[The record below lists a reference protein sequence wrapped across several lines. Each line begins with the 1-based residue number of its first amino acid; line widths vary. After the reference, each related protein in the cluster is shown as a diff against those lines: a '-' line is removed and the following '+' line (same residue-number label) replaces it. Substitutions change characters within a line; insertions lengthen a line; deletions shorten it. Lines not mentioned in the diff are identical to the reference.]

1 MVALVLLLALSSPAS
16 AQSTCEIVTFDE
28 SGDEAGT
35 QRYRF
40 DANGLQVQADFY
52 SRAVMYETRHLY
64 RYRRGAL
71 VEERLRT
78 FEGPIDSE
86 IGWAPRMRF
95 RYEEHAQ
102 SVTVTRE
109 GGWPRQAGTDVWT
122 FDERGLPTSVV
133 SRPGSE
139 SDEEDWRCTYDIEG
153 RPVHAA
159 LRRDGSE
166 IREREFVWDDGRL
179 VRIEVSWRDGS
190 ETLRVIERGADVFEV
205 VGPDGAVQERW
216 TGSCGAV
223 VFDQCS
229 PALAPVPARGAT
241 GVQNPRRAPAAD
253 LRAPPPRAATGPAST
268 FPASIPN
275 DVLTL
280 DRVRDAFS
288 SFHVWTDVTFG
299 ENDPSFAIPIV
310 CVGARGGACATAIHT
325 EGGRASHAHTTDP
338 TMAGPSG
345 VRAGARYRS
354 VAARLTNCA
363 MVQGLDEGVRCT
375 IRGAPNTSVWL
386 EVRGRLTDGAPP
398 PAAMLARARVTRL
411 EWSAAVP

>member
-1 MVALVLLLALSSPAS
+1 MVALVLVLALSSPAR
-16 AQSTCEIVTFDE
+16 AQSTCEIVTFE
-28 SGDEAGT
+28 GGDEAST
-35 QRYRF
+35 ERYRF
-40 DANGLQVQADFY
+40 DASGLRAQTDSY
-52 SRAVMYETRHLY
+52 SRAVMWETRQIF
-64 RYRRGAL
+64 RYRRGVL

-95 RYEEHAQ
+95 RYSEHAQ

-153 RPVHAA
+153 RPVYAA
-159 LRRDGSE
+159 LRQDGSE
-166 IREREFVWDDGRL
+166 VREREFVWDDGRL

-190 ETLRVIERGADVFEV
+190 ETLRVVERGADVFEV
-205 VGPDGAVQERW
+205 VGPDGAVQARW

-223 VFDQCS
+223 VFDHCS
-229 PALAPVPARGAT
+229 PALAPLPPSGAT
-241 GVQNPRRAPAAD
+241 GAQTPSRAPAAD
-253 LRAPPPRAATGPAST
+253 LRAPPPRAAAGPASA
-268 FPASIPN
+268 FPASIPSG
-275 DVLTL
+275 VLTL

-310 CVGARGGACATAIHT
+310 CVGARGGACATVIHT
-325 EGGRASHAHTTDP
+325 DGGRASRAYTTDP
-338 TMAGPSG
+338 TMPGPSG
-345 VRAGARYRS
+345 VRAGARHRS
-354 VAARLTNCA
+354 VDARLTECA
-363 MVQGLDEGVRCT
+363 MVQGLDEGVRCA
-375 IRGAPNTSVWL
+375 IRGEPSTSVWF
-386 EVRGRLTDGAPP
+386 EVRGRLVDGHPP
-398 PAAMLARARVTRL
+398 PPAMLARARVSRL
-411 EWSAAVP
+411 EWSAPSP